1 MLEQNMSDSSSAAV
15 ISKGEASAV
24 PSWASKHILDSTNN
38 NHSRYAILVRL
49 FPYLACNMHFLRKCY
64 LTLHSL
70 LQERHDEHRTLT
82 TCTPHAGGGRG
93 PTSLGL
99 SGSCRRGRRV
109 ADDGGVH
116 GGRGS
121 RRCRGWQR
129 RSRGQR
135 GHRKWRWRGSGTP
148 SGPRAGTDAS
158 SMCDKST
165 ICHLR
170 HGGLHPT
177 YR

>member
-1 MLEQNMSDSSSAAV
+1 MSDSSSAAV
-15 ISKGEASAV
+15 IAKGEASAV

-38 NHSRYAILVRL
+38 NHSRYASLVRL
-49 FPYLACNMHFLRKCY
+49 FGMEYALLRKCY
-64 LTLHSL
+64 LTSHSF
-70 LQERHDEHRTLT
+70 LQERHDDHNTLN
-82 TCTPHAGGGRG
+82 TCTPHAGGGSG
-93 PTSLGL
+93 PPSLGL
-99 SGSCRRGRRV
+99 SGGCRRGRRV
-109 ADDGGVH
+109 ADDGSVH

-121 RRCRGWQR
+121 RRCRGRQR

-158 SMCDKST
+158 SLCNKSA
-165 ICHLR
+165 ICHLC